1 LISTSLDI
9 RRRFTIALRRALA
22 AQIGV
27 PTRQLCRLLRL
38 SFAKVAEMQQ
48 RAAVHYHAVIRLD
61 RPDDGWQPPHFD
73 VTADQLEAA
82 IRTAA
87 TKVHLNAPEIGRQL
101 RWGDQLDVQPISRH
115 GELHGELTAEKVA
128 VYLSKYVVK
137 SGPDVFGLDGTV
149 RDPDA
154 ARRVGANDHI
164 VTMMATTIRMADR
177 VDGLGR
183 WTHMLGFRGHIQT

>member
-1 LISTSLDI
+1 LDI

-101 RWGDQLDVQPISRH
+101 RWGDQVDVQPISRH
-115 GELHGELTAEKVA
+115 TENSTASSPPRKWPSTSA
-128 VYLSKYVVK
+128 STWSNPGPTS
-137 SGPDVFGLDGTV
+137 SGSTGP
-149 RDPDA
+149 
-154 ARRVGANDHI
+154 
-164 VTMMATTIRMADR
+164 
-177 VDGLGR
+177 
-183 WTHMLGFRGHIQT
+183 

>member
-1 LISTSLDI
+1 LDI

-101 RWGDQLDVQPISRH
+101 RWGDQVDVQPISRH

-137 SGPDVFGLDGTV
+137 SG
-149 RDPDA
+149 
-154 ARRVGANDHI
+154 ARRLRARRDRRRPRRRPPPGRQRPHRDND
-164 VTMMATTIRMADR
+164 
-177 VDGLGR
+177 
-183 WTHMLGFRGHIQT
+183 GHHRRSRRSR